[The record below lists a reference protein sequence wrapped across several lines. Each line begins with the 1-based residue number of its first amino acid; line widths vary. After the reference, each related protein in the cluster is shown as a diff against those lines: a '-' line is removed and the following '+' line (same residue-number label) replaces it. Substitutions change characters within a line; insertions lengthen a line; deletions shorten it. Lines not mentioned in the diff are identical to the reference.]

1 MAIDA
6 AIKEALESGKPY
18 DLELEMITAQGAHK
32 WVRTIGQPV
41 TEEGRVIKVQGTFQ
55 DITERKQAQQER
67 ETTIAFLRLVND
79 STGTRELVQAAA
91 TFFQQQSGCEAVGIR
106 LHEGEDYP
114 YYEARGFPK
123 KFVLMEN
130 SLCARDD
137 AGCVIR
143 DSAGNPVI
151 ECMCGNVI
159 CGRFDPA
166 KPFFTEH
173 GSFWSN
179 NTTELLRS
187 TTEADRQARTRN
199 RCNGEG
205 YESVA
210 LLPLR
215 LGDQRLGLLQLNDRR
230 TGVFSRES
238 IASWERLAD
247 YLAVAL
253 AKFRTEEE
261 LQKSELRYRGLFEN
275 MVEGYAHC
283 RMLYED
289 GNPSDFIYLD
299 VNGAFERLTGLHN
312 VVGKMVTEVIPGIRE
327 ADPELFGIYGRVAQ
341 TGKPE
346 QFEMFVEALKMWFS
360 ISVYSPKKEH
370 FVAMFDVIT
379 GRKKAEERIR
389 RMNEELEQRVTDRTA
404 QLEVANKELEAF
416 SCSVSHDLRAP
427 LRHMAGFVELLN
439 KRAHSLDDKSRHF
452 LDVISNA
459 AMQMGRLVDDLLS
472 FSRMGR
478 TEMMRSAVRLR
489 DPLDEAIDDLKS
501 ESGERNIRWE
511 IRDLPEIF
519 GDRAM
524 LKLVFVNL
532 LSNALKFTRQRE
544 QAVVEI
550 GLQPAENKDEVVV
563 YVKDNGVGFD
573 MKYVDKLFNLFQRLH
588 RSEEFE
594 GTGVGLANVRRIV
607 ARHGGRTWA
616 EGRIDKGATI
626 YFSLPGRKEG

>member
-1 MAIDA
+1 
-6 AIKEALESGKPY
+6 
-18 DLELEMITAQGAHK
+18 MITAQGAHK

-41 TEEGRVIKVQGTFQ
+41 TEEGRVIKVHGTFQ
-55 DITERKQAQQER
+55 DITERKLVQQER

-79 STGTRELVQAAA
+79 STGTRDLVQASA

-137 AGCVIR
+137 AGRVIR

-159 CGRFDPA
+159 RGRFNPA

-173 GSFWSN
+173 GSFWSS

-215 LGDQRLGLLQLNDRR
+215 LGEQRLGLLQLNDRR
-230 TGVFSRES
+230 TGVFTTDM

-247 YLAVAL
+247 HLAVAL
-253 AKFRTEEE
+253 AKFRTEDALRDSEHRLRATMDNMIEGCQILGSDWRYLYINDAAEIHNRRPKEE
-261 LQKSELRYRGLFEN
+261 LMGRK
-275 MVEGYAHC
+275 YAD
-283 RMLYED
+283 MW
-289 GNPSDFIYLD
+289 
-299 VNGAFERLTGLHN
+299 
-312 VVGKMVTEVIPGIRE
+312 PGIE
-327 ADPELFGIYGRVAQ
+327 ATNVFA
-341 TGKPE
+341 
-346 QFEMFVEALKMWFS
+346 
-360 ISVYSPKKEH
+360 
-370 FVAMFDVIT
+370 VI
-379 GRKKAEERIR
+379 RRCMEERATQHLENEFTFPDGQKGWFDLSVQPVPEGVFILSVDITER
-389 RMNEELEQRVTDRTA
+389 KRGEEKIKQMNEELEQRVRDRTA

-416 SCSVSHDLRAP
+416 SYSVSHDLRAP
-427 LRHMAGFVELLN
+427 LRHLAGFVELLN
-439 KRAHSLDDKSRHF
+439 KRAHSLDDKSRHY

-459 AMQMGRLVDDLLS
+459 AMQMGKLVDDLLS

-478 TEMMRSAVRLR
+478 TEMMRAPVRLR
-489 DPLDEAIDDLKS
+489 EPLDEVMDDLKS
-501 ESGERNIRWE
+501 EAGGRAVAWDIK
-511 IRDLPEIF
+511 DLPEIF

-532 LSNALKFTRQRE
+532 ISNALKFTRPRE
-544 QAVVEI
+544 QAVIEI
-550 GLQPAENKDEVVV
+550 GSLPSETPDEVVV

-573 MKYVDKLFNLFQRLH
+573 EKYVNKLFNLFQRLH
-588 RSEEFE
+588 RAEEFE

-607 ARHGGRTWA
+607 SRHGGRTWA
-616 EGRIDKGATI
+616 EGVIDGGATV
-626 YFSLPGRKEG
+626 YFSFPRKKEG